1 MKIIECVPNFSEGRD
16 TALIKEITDA
26 MESVSG
32 ITLLD
37 VDPGADTNRTVVT
50 IVGSPE
56 SVIEAAFLGIKKALE
71 LIDMRNHSG
80 AHARMGAT
88 DVCPFVPISETSMD
102 DCVEYS
108 KQLAKRVG
116 DELNIPVFL
125 YEFSA
130 PTDDR
135 INLANIRRGEFEG
148 MADKLQIPQWKP
160 DYGPA
165 KPHATAGV
173 TAIGAR
179 NFLIAYNL
187 NLNTKDKKIATDIAL
202 DIREQGRNK
211 RDKYGKFV
219 RDENG
224 GAIKVPGILKSCKA
238 VGWYI
243 EEYGLAQVSM
253 NLTNFNETPPHIA
266 FEETRNQARKRGVR
280 VSGSELVGLIPLE
293 SMIAAG
299 KYFLTKQKCSTGIP
313 VQDII
318 HIAVK
323 SMGLDDL
330 APFDPNEKIIEYRI
344 GKRFNTLASM
354 TLHDFSDELSS
365 DSPAPG
371 GGSVA
376 ALAGALGASL
386 SSMVANLTFGKKK
399 WEPLFKQMSQ
409 LAEKSQQLKDE
420 LIQLIDA
427 DTESFKLVMEA
438 FKLPNNSDQQKT
450 ERDSAIDSAMKE
462 ATNIPFQ
469 TLKCCRDIMDLALEA
484 AKYGNPNSV
493 SDAGVGGEMANSG
506 ARGAAL
512 NVRINLK
519 DIDDELFCKKMETD
533 TEIILSETYDLLI
546 EIRETVEAKLING

>member
-16 TALIKEITDA
+16 IALIKEITGV
-26 MESVSG
+26 MESISD
-32 ITLLD
+32 ITILD

-50 IVGSPE
+50 IVGNPE
-56 SVIEAAFLGIKKALE
+56 SVIEAAFLGIKKASM
-71 LIDMRNHSG
+71 LINMQKHSG

-88 DVCPFVPISETSMD
+88 DVCPFVPISETTMD
-102 DCVEYS
+102 DCVTYS
-108 KQLAKRVG
+108 KILAKRVG
-116 DELNIPVFL
+116 EELNIPVFL

-130 PTDDR
+130 TKNDR
-135 INLANIRRGEFEG
+135 VNLANIRSGEFEG
-148 MADKLQIPQWKP
+148 MAEKLKIPQWKP
-160 DYGPA
+160 DYGPT

-187 NLNTKDKKIATDIAL
+187 NLNSKDKKIAADIAL

-211 RDKYGKFV
+211 RDKNGKFV
-219 RDENG
+219 RDKNG
-224 GAIKVPGILKSCKA
+224 IPVKVPGVLKSCKA

-266 FEETRNQARKRGVR
+266 FEETRSQARKRGVR

-299 KYFLTKQKCSTGIP
+299 KYYLTKQNRSTGIP
-313 VQDII
+313 IKDII
-318 HIAVK
+318 HIAIK

-330 APFDPNEKIIEYRI
+330 APFHPSEKIIEYRI
-344 GKRFNTLASM
+344 GNQFNKLALM
-354 TLHDFSDELSS
+354 TLHQFSDELSS

-438 FKLPNNSDQQKT
+438 FKLPNNSDQQKQA
-450 ERDSAIDSAMKE
+450 RHSAIDSAMKE

-469 TLKCCRDIMDLALEA
+469 TLKCCRDIMYLTLEA
-484 AKYGNPNSV
+484 AKHGNPNSI
-493 SDAGVGGEMANSG
+493 SDAGVGAEMANAG
-506 ARGAAL
+506 ARGAVL

-519 DIDDELFCKKMETD
+519 DIDDELFCKKMEKDTD
-533 TEIILSETYDLLI
+533 NILSETCDLLI
-546 EIRETVEAKLING
+546 DIRETVEAKLING